1 MANRNLF
8 RRLGLADEVAAPAL
22 APAWAKLRQPK
33 TLRRMLLAAGP
44 VLVLAGALFVYATGG
59 RYVSTDDAYV
69 HAGKLTVATDVSG
82 IVANVAVTESQKVEK
97 GQVLF
102 TLDQEPFQIA
112 LAGA

>member
-8 RRLGLADEVAAPAL
+8 RRLGLADEVAAPTLGPAL
-22 APAWAKLRQPK
+22 AKLRQPK
-33 TLRRMLLAAGP
+33 TLRRVLLTAGP

-69 HAGKLTVATDVSG
+69 HSGKLTVATDVSG
-82 IVANVAVTESQKVEK
+82 IVANVAVKESQKVDK

-102 TLDQEPFQIA
+102 TLDQ
-112 LAGA
+112 